1 MLTYAILVQKHKQQ
15 NLFTCGQITKSGL
28 PLNFRKKIQGY
39 SRSFFENITVFQG
52 SFEKIQ
58 GSKETGIQG

>member
-1 MLTYAILVQKHKQQ
+1 MESI
-15 NLFTCGQITKSGL
+15 TCRTMCWHLRKTNDYNYPTGL
-28 PLNFRKKIQGY
+28 PLNFQKKIQGY
-39 SRSFFENITVFQG
+39 SRSFFENIAVFQG